1 MQNDLSNVE
10 RRVRRYWFTDGIGEL
25 VGGAMLVLMG
35 IYFALQ
41 NSLEELLGG
50 NSILG
55 VILQNG
61 FFLFLFIGGWLLAQW
76 LINLLKVRLTYPRT
90 GYVEY
95 QTNHERSSKWTW
107 ILFAALCAAS
117 GAFIVLLVRLF
128 QSFDAMVAITG
139 LIGAV
144 LFMIF
149 RTRSSGLRR
158 FGILAGISLMLGLV
172 LSVSG
177 LPMSYNIGLF
187 YALMGICVSISG
199 GLTLQR
205 YLRRNSMPGEG

>member
-1 MQNDLSNVE
+1 MQNDFSNVE
-10 RRVRRYWFTDGIGEL
+10 LRVKRYWYTDGIGEL
-25 VGGAMLVLMG
+25 VGGVMLILLG
-35 IYFALQ
+35 TYFALQ
-41 NSLEELLGG
+41 RSLEGFLGG
-50 NSILG
+50 NSITG
-55 VILQNG
+55 VILQNV
-61 FFLFLFIGGWLLAQW
+61 FFLSLFIGGGLIAQW
-76 LINLLKVRLTYPRT
+76 LINSLKARLTYPRT

-95 QTNHERSSKWTW
+95 QTHQERNSTGKW
-107 ILFAALCAAS
+107 ILFTAMCSLTAAL
-117 GAFIVLLVRLF
+117 IVLLARLF
-128 QSFDAMVAITG
+128 RSFDAMVAITG

-177 LPMSYNIGLF
+177 LPMSYNVGLF
-187 YALMGICVSISG
+187 YGLMGICVSISG

-205 YLRRNSMPGEG
+205 YLRRNSMPMEG